1 MNVIQILFRKVFPRR
16 SLSSEKIVQAER
28 RKDFREGFDRRT
40 DYKLTDMKNL
50 FFCSSV
56 QYQPLAIFVEDR
68 RRLGIVKFENSVFIC
83 LCSRLS
89 LSFL

>member
-16 SLSSEKIVQAER
+16 RLSSIKIVQAER

-68 RRLGIVKFENSVFIC
+68 RRLGIVKLENCVFVC
-83 LCSRLS
+83 LCAHLS
-89 LSFL
+89 ISL

>member
-16 SLSSEKIVQAER
+16 RLSSIKIVQAER
-28 RKDFREGFDRRT
+28 KKIFAKGFDRGT
-40 DYKLTDMKNL
+40 DNKLTGMKNL

-56 QYQPLAIFVEDR
+56 QNQPLAIFVEDR

-83 LCSRLS
+83 LCSRL
-89 LSFL
+89 

>member
-1 MNVIQILFRKVFPRR
+1 MNVIQILFRKVFPRC

-56 QYQPLAIFVEDR
+56 
-68 RRLGIVKFENSVFIC
+68 
-83 LCSRLS
+83 
-89 LSFL
+89 